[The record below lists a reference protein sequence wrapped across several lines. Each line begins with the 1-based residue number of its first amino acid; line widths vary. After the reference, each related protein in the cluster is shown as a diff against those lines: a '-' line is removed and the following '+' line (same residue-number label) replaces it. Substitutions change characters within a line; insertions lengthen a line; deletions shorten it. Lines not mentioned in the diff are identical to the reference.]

1 MDNEVMRERM
11 IRDANHDT
19 MMSILHKKAS
29 MGEGEAAYDQDHDKI
44 MAMLHRRIATGEGDE
59 YGGWIKPLNKSQY
72 IKMMTSKGRGYTKKQ
87 AEALWKKLQA
97 KRRKEKAMVKKGK
110 VTVKKMLKVSK
121 KKSANS
127 WIQFSKDMARENPGL
142 SRSELSELY
151 WLSKDYDK
159 PIKRGKKHK
168 TKSAYENYIKPL
180 DKTIDILSDVKDN
193 QGNTP
198 QKISDTIEI
207 INEVKDKA
215 NNEIR
220 DNISHDIENEQEQE
234 QEYKENI
241 SFEQWM
247 DLVNKSHDLESAPK
261 SITTKWKRTG
271 RYSHLDIPPGM
282 MKKLLLLEYWKDVKP
297 EEADTLELQIQNIL
311 ASASGNGNLLHD
323 YY

>member
-159 PIKRGKKHK
+159 PIKKATKKK
-168 TKSAYENYIKPL
+168 ATKKKATKKKATKKKATKKKATKKKATKKKATKKKVTKQKEIY
-180 DKTIDILSDVKDN
+180 DKLVKKVA
-193 QGNTP
+193 Q
-198 QKISDTIEI
+198 
-207 INEVKDKA
+207 
-215 NNEIR
+215 
-220 DNISHDIENEQEQE
+220 
-234 QEYKENI
+234 
-241 SFEQWM
+241 
-247 DLVNKSHDLESAPK
+247 LEKVAT
-261 SITTKWKRTG
+261 TTKQKEI
-271 RYSHLDIPPGM
+271 YDKLV
-282 MKKLLLLEYWKDVKP
+282 KKVAQLEKVAK
-297 EEADTLELQIQNIL
+297 
-311 ASASGNGNLLHD
+311 
-323 YY
+323 